1 MPSIRVIKRAQLC
14 TKYDFDI
21 WGVSTSNIKY
31 DGLVERLYLKPR
43 FVRDVKKSFD
53 VVRSRRKELSPR
65 LKPLSYKRH
74 FLWWRS
80 RISQILKH
88 RDPYP
93 AFDRPKDM
101 SRVLRRRSRSSTLSC
116 QSIRFKFY
124 LGYSKEYQY
133 RKFLARAKYM
143 KWLNMTNNL
152 GLILESRLSFFL
164 LRAGLVKN
172 YEIAH
177 YFVRCGF
184 VRVNEQVNT
193 DIHYLVPYGSWIRI
207 VIPDYLKDSDY
218 YKKRI
223 FTYQRIMAPRHFEV
237 NWKLLKARLVTR
249 PSPKTMSFPFFT
261 FRIQTAAAFAAP
273 LNVRR
278 SSPAKPEPYRKKDK
292 LKEPYRKVYRLG
304 SK

>member
-1 MPSIRVIKRAQLC
+1 MPSVRVIKRAQLC

-21 WGVSTSNIKY
+21 WGTSTSNVKY
-31 DGLVERLYLKPR
+31 EGLAQRLYLKPR
-43 FVRDVKKSFD
+43 FVKDVKKAFNA
-53 VVRSRRKELSPR
+53 VRFKRKELRPSMR
-65 LKPLSYKRH
+65 KLSYRKH
-74 FLWWRS
+74 YLWWRS

-88 RDPYP
+88 RDPFP

-133 RKFLARAKYM
+133 RKFLARCKYK

-152 GLILESRLSFFL
+152 ALILESRLPFFL

-207 VIPDYLKDSDY
+207 VIPKHLKQSAY

-223 FTYQRIMAPRHFEV
+223 FTYQRIMAPRHFEI
-237 NWKLLKARLVTR
+237 NWKLLKARLVKR

-273 LNVRR
+273 LNTSE
-278 SSPAKPEPYRKKDK
+278 SSPSKVLSVRK
-292 LKEPYRKVYRLG
+292 
-304 SK
+304 